1 MKILILKR
9 LVLTKNVIAAQGNE
23 KEKKDI
29 WRNIHKSLEKKLANS
44 SPSALRSA
52 FRIWK
57 NKAMKKRENPE
68 ETVTESDR
76 LIYNIFDLQQE
87 IDQSSSRRDIDV
99 DPMDA
104 LISEV
109 KEEAVDELPEFI
121 IEEKD
126 PGRGYIDHSTKISV
140 LQEVAKHREVIG
152 MNMGS
157 VYEKESAW
165 REIHEKITAKYPNLN
180 YLSVRTMKELMKMW
194 QAKAFHAA
202 LKHGGP
208 MTSVQKLMYHI
219 YAIDR

>member
-1 MKILILKR
+1 M
-9 LVLTKNVIAAQGNE
+9 TKNVIAAQGNE

-29 WRNIHKSLEKKLANS
+29 WRNIYKSLEKKLANS

-57 NKAMKKRENPE
+57 NKAMKKRENQE

-76 LIYNIFDLQQE
+76 LIYNIFDLQE
-87 IDQSSSRRDIDV
+87 IEQSSH
-99 DPMDA
+99 DPIDA

-109 KEEAVDELPEFI
+109 KEEVVDELPEFI

-126 PGRGYIDHSTKISV
+126 PGRGYIDHSTRISV
-140 LQEVAKHREVIG
+140 LQEVVKHREVIG

-165 REIHEKITAKYPNLN
+165 REIHEKITAKFPNLN